1 MQISEYRPAACVFFC
16 YDKAVEQSVSE
27 EIVKAYI
34 GEETTEYSTSRKSV
48 SRYVKNNL
56 TNALKR

>member
-16 YDKAVEQSVSE
+16 YDKVIEQSVSE

-34 GEETTEYSTSRKSV
+34 GE
-48 SRYVKNNL
+48 
-56 TNALKR
+56 